1 MVEAM
6 LPDALEVIRRD
17 DRGRAQSVSSFGAVD
32 YKLDQTVLDDVG
44 DVFKVDHGGE
54 DVLTSCPL
62 ELIIESLLVT
72 QTRTSRL
79 LPIPP

>member
-1 MVEAM
+1 M
-6 LPDALEVIRRD
+6 LRDALEVIRRD

-32 YKLDQTVLDDVG
+32 YKLDQTVLHDVG
-44 DVFKVDHGGE
+44 DVFKVDHGRE